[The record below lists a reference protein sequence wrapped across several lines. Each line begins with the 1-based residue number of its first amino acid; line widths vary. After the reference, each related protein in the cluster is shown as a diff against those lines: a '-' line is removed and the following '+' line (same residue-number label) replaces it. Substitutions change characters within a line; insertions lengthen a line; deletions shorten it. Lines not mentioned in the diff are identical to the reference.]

1 MELIERYLAAIARQ
15 IPGQR
20 QRDDVI
26 AELRDELLSQIEDR
40 EAALGRPLEKKEL
53 EALVRDF
60 GPPTVVA
67 ARYWPVQGLIGP
79 EIFPFYIQ
87 FLRAVCLVALAV
99 QLVVWGVSLA
109 SSPDPTLGL
118 PRLFHSVW
126 GALLT
131 VFAWVTLIF
140 VVGEHLGVQKAL
152 GRKWKPSELPPVQ
165 ARRGCRRGPF
175 ELMFESAAG
184 VVFILWWSGLIH
196 FDNVMGTGERN
207 IVLSLAPGWD
217 AFYWPVLGLAG
228 LQLLVNLIEL
238 ARPVWVRLTASANVV
253 LHLCVAAVSLAL
265 LKMDRYVVVSGQG
278 ATPQVAD
285 SLNMALHIACISIAV
300 VSVFQA
306 GREALRALNLPE
318 PRLGRMSLA

>member
-20 QRDDVI
+20 QRDDVV

-67 ARYWPVQGLIGP
+67 ARYWPMQRLIGP
-79 EIFPFYIQ
+79 EIFPFYVQ
-87 FLRAVCLVALAV
+87 FLRAIALVALGV
-99 QLVVWGVSLA
+99 QIVVWGVGLA
-109 SSPDPTLGL
+109 SGPDPTLAL
-118 PRLFHSVW
+118 PRLLNGVW
-126 GALLT
+126 GALLM
-131 VFAWVTLIF
+131 VFAWVTLVF

-152 GRKWKPSELPPVQ
+152 GRKWKPSDLPPVQ
-165 ARRGCRRGPF
+165 AKRGCRRGPF
-175 ELMFESAAG
+175 ELVFEAATG
-184 VVFILWWSGLIH
+184 VVFILWWTGLIQ
-196 FDNVMGTGERN
+196 FDNVMGAGERN
-207 IVLSLAPGWD
+207 IVLSLSPGWD
-217 AFYWPVLGLAG
+217 AFYWPVLAVGV

-238 ARPVWVRLTASANVV
+238 ARPAWNRLTASANVV
-253 LHLCVAAVSLAL
+253 LHLSIAALSVAL
-265 LKMDRYVVVSGQG
+265 LKMDRYVVVTGQG

-285 SLNMALHIACISIAV
+285 SLNMALHIACIAVAV